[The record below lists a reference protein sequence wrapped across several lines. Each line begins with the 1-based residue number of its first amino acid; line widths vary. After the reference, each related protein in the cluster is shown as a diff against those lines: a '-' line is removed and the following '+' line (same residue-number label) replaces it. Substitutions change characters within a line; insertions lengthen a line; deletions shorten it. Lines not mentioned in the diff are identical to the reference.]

1 MSGLADF
8 RIETACKASG
18 EGLPELFLALAEDFA
33 AAHPR
38 RGNFSRPTSQQKLVV
53 FVAPLVR
60 RHPPFLL

>member
-33 AAHPR
+33 AAQPR
-38 RGNFSRPTSQQKLVV
+38 RGNLSRLTSEQKLV
-53 FVAPLVR
+53 L
-60 RHPPFLL
+60 FLF